1 MVSCLVRACE
11 IQLTLPQ
18 VVLAASICTR
28 SGKPLLSRQFRPMPR
43 SRVDGLL
50 AAFPK
55 LIPVNS
61 QHTTVETNDVRFVYQ
76 PFEELYVLLITNKGS
91 NILQDIKTLSLLVR
105 LISSLTPAM
114 SEPAILHHAFDLL
127 CGFDEIVS
135 LGYKENVSLSQVR
148 NVLEGE
154 SHEEKIQEIIAR
166 NKEAEAKEEL
176 KRRAKQLEMQR
187 REQQRLNQAS
197 SRSSLPGG
205 YGGGGGQGGY
215 SSVPRYDQPPQQE
228 YRTSSPAVSSQQ
240 QQQSQKP
247 KFSGSGMKLGKKG
260 KQLDLINAALGGEQ
274 DVEMDEP
281 VYQQQYEPEPEVAA
295 ETEVSADVLEKVEQD
310 SIHVTIKEQLS
321 LTLLRDGGLESFEL
335 KGDLD
340 LRITDAAQSKIK
352 LTLSPKDYSEL
363 QFKQHPNVAKFTGSD
378 KVIGLKDPSRSF
390 PVGQGLGVLRWRM
403 TSKDESNVP
412 LNVTVWPQ
420 PRGDGTSDVAVEYEL
435 EAQHLTLKNVVISI
449 PVPSGSLPSVTGDAD
464 WRLSGNSFVWT
475 IDTIDSEN
483 SNGSLEFR
491 CQGEADDFFPVSVG
505 FAASGSLA
513 DVEVAK
519 AVLIENGEEQTFSQE
534 RILTVDKYEIV

>member
-1 MVSCLVRACE
+1 MVRARRMTAME
-11 IQLTLPQ
+11 LMTNELTTSLSQ

-91 NILQDIKTLSLLVR
+91 NILQDINTLSLLVR

-127 CGFDEIVS
+127 CAFDEVVS
-135 LGYKENVSLSQVR
+135 LGYKENVSLAQVR

-187 REQQRLNQAS
+187 REQQRLAQA
-197 SRSSLPGG
+197 
-205 YGGGGGQGGY
+205 GGGGVSRSGGFGAGGGMAGGY
-215 SSVPRYDQPPQQE
+215 SSVPRYEAPAPAQE
-228 YRTSSPAVSSQQ
+228 YRTPSPAPAA
-240 QQQSQKP
+240 QKP
-247 KFSGSGMKLGKKG
+247 AFKGSGMKLGKKG
-260 KQLDLINAALGGEQ
+260 KTDLISALGGEA
-274 DVEMDEP
+274 DV
-281 VYQQQYEPEPEVAA
+281 EPEPEPEPEPVVEAV
-295 ETEVSADVLEKVEQD
+295 EVSADVLDKVEQE
-310 SIHVTIKEQLS
+310 SIHVTIKEQLAV
-321 LTLLRDGGLESFEL
+321 TLLRDGGIQSFEL

-340 LRITDAAQSKIK
+340 LRVNDAALSKLR
-352 LTLSPKDYSEL
+352 LTLAQRDYAEL
-363 QFKQHPNVAKFTGSD
+363 QFKQHPNVAKFTGSE

-403 TSKDESNVP
+403 STKDESHVP

-435 EAQHLTLKNVVISI
+435 EAQHLTLRNVVISI
-449 PVPSGSLPSVTGDAD
+449 PIPPGALPSVTGDAD
-464 WRLSGNSFVWT
+464 WRISGNSFVWT
-475 IDTIDSEN
+475 IDTVDSDN

-491 CQGEADDFFPVSVG
+491 SQGDADAFFPVNVG

-519 AVLIENGEEQTFSQE
+519 ATLIEGGDETFSQE

>member
-1 MVSCLVRACE
+1 M
-11 IQLTLPQ
+11 

-187 REQQRLNQAS
+187 REQQRLNQAT
-197 SRSSLPGG
+197 SRSSVPGG
-205 YGGGGGQGGY
+205 YGGGGSGGY
-215 SSVPRYDQPPQQE
+215 SSVPRYEQPQASE
-228 YRTSSPAVSSQQ
+228 YRTPSPAVTQSQ
-240 QQQSQKP
+240 STQKP
-247 KFSGSGMKLGKKG
+247 KFTGSGMKLGKKG
-260 KQLDLINAALGGEQ
+260 KQSDLISAALGGEQ

-281 VYQQQYEPEPEVAA
+281 THSGYGQHEPEPEPV
-295 ETEVSADVLEKVEQD
+295 ETEVSADVLDKVEQD

-340 LRITDAAQSKIK
+340 LRITEAAQSKIR
-352 LTLSPKDYSEL
+352 LTLSPHDYSEL
-363 QFKQHPNVAKFTGSD
+363 QFKQHPNVAKFTGNE
-378 KVIGLKDPSRSF
+378 KVIGLKDASRSF

-403 TSKDESNVP
+403 TGKDESHVP

-449 PVPSGSLPSVTGDAD
+449 PVPSGSLPSVTGEAD

-491 CQGEADDFFPVSVG
+491 CQGDADAFFPVSVG

>member
-1 MVSCLVRACE
+1 M
-11 IQLTLPQ
+11 

-91 NILQDIKTLSLLVR
+91 NILQDINTLQLLVR

-114 SEPAILHHAFDLL
+114 SEPAILHHSFDLL
-127 CGFDEIVS
+127 CAFDEVVS

-187 REQQRLNQAS
+187 REQQRIAQIGGGS
-197 SRSSLPGG
+197 SRSSGMGGG
-205 YGGGGGQGGY
+205 YGNNSNNTPGGY
-215 SSVPRYDQPPQQE
+215 SSVPRYEQPTSQE
-228 YRTSSPAVSSQQ
+228 TYRTSSPSISSSQQ
-240 QQQSQKP
+240 QQTTTKP

-260 KQLDLINAALGGEQ
+260 GKQSDLINAALGGVQEN
-274 DVEMDEP
+274 DIDLEP
-281 VYQQQYEPEPEVAA
+281 QPEPEPEPVL

-340 LRITDAAQSKIK
+340 LRITDAAKSKIR
-352 LTLSPKDYSEL
+352 LTLEPKDTYSDL
-363 QFKQHPNVAKFTGSD
+363 QFKQHPNVAKFTGSE
-378 KVIGLKDPSRSF
+378 KIIGLKDPSRSF
-390 PVGQGLGVLRWRM
+390 PVGQGLGVLRWRLN
-403 TSKDESNVP
+403 SKDESNVP

-420 PRGDGTSDVAVEYEL
+420 PRGDGTSDVAIEYEL
-435 EAQHLTLKNVVISI
+435 ESQHLSLKNVVISI
-449 PVPSGSLPSVTGDAD
+449 PVPSGSLPSVTGEAD

-491 CQGEADDFFPVSVG
+491 CQGDSDAFFPVSVG

-519 AVLIENGEEQTFSQE
+519 AVLIEDGSEQTFSQE

>member
-1 MVSCLVRACE
+1 M
-11 IQLTLPQ
+11 

-91 NILQDIKTLSLLVR
+91 NILQDINTLSLLVR

-127 CGFDEIVS
+127 CAFDEVVS
-135 LGYKENVSLSQVR
+135 MGYKENVSLSQVR

-187 REQQRLNQAS
+187 REQQRIAQAGGGA
-197 SRSSLPGG
+197 SRSGPGG
-205 YGGGGGQGGY
+205 YGNTSGGGGGGMAGGY
-215 SSVPRYDQPPQQE
+215 SSVPRYEAPTQTQD
-228 YRTSSPAVSSQQ
+228 YRTPSPAQTT
-240 QQQSQKP
+240 QKP
-247 KFSGSGMKLGKKG
+247 KFTGSGMKLGGKKG
-260 KQLDLINAALGGEQ
+260 KQSDLMNALGGEA
-274 DVEMDEP
+274 DVEM
-281 VYQQQYEPEPEVAA
+281 EPEPEPEPEPVT
-295 ETEVSADVLEKVEQD
+295 ETEVSADVLDKVEQD

-321 LTLLRDGGLESFEL
+321 LTLLRDGGLQSFEL

-340 LRITDAAQSKIK
+340 LRITDAALAKLR
-352 LTLSPKDYSEL
+352 LTLAPNDYSEL
-363 QFKQHPNVAKFTGSD
+363 QFKQHPNVAKFTGNE
-378 KVIGLKDPSRSF
+378 KIIGLKDSSRNF

-403 TSKDESNVP
+403 TGKDESHVP

-420 PRGDGTSDVAVEYEL
+420 PRGDGTSDVAIEYEL
-435 EAQHLTLKNVVISI
+435 EAQHLSLKNVVISI

-491 CQGEADDFFPVSVG
+491 CQGDADAFFPVSVG

-513 DVEVAK
+513 DVEVTK
-519 AVLIENGEEQTFSQE
+519 ATLVEGGDEQTFSQE